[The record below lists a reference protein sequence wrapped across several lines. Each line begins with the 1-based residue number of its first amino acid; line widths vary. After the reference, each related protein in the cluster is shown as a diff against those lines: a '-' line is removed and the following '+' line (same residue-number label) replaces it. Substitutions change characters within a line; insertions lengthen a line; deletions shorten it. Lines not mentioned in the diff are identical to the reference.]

1 MRENF
6 LFKISSVLFS
16 EYADKLSELV
26 IVLPSRRSSIFL
38 SQEFSQFISRPIWL
52 PKFFSIEDFIFSV
65 NNLNRVSSLELFFE
79 FYSVY
84 KQHVDNPHTLERSYK
99 WAGTLLEDF
108 NEIDKSYANYS
119 DLFDYLSDVK
129 RIENWYLDINSSKNK
144 IDDYLSFFKKF
155 NVIYKSLKKN
165 LLDKNIAYSGLA
177 QRILVD
183 QLDQIKLW
191 LKKQKKQKIIFIGLD
206 ALTISQEKIIDYL
219 ISYNLCDI
227 FWDTDEYFVNN
238 RQQESGKFI
247 RKYIKKW
254 PQKFIHTDNAFL
266 NKKKEIEI
274 IGVTKN
280 VNQAKLLGSLLK
292 KKKYNK
298 KDIKKVGVILANED
312 LLLPVLE
319 SIPNQIQNI
328 NITMGYKLSHHPI
341 VAIFYDLLS
350 LYSSKKINTTGAG
363 STQYLNQYLFQFF
376 NNPYFQLLLLK
387 NGGELNQE
395 LIHKLKFSNSGYT
408 GLDEIEEIMSSNNN
422 IKLNSILFGEINTGL
437 EVIIS
442 FLNVTEMLLDF
453 IGDDNEYQMIE
464 KECLLEIEQSL
475 LVFKLFLEKSNE
487 KINIS
492 LFKVLFQNIIRS
504 LKLHFSGE
512 PLNGIQIMGLLE
524 SRTID
529 FDEVFILSSNE
540 SYLPPPSKTNS
551 FIPFDVK
558 LKFNIRTA
566 LDLDAIYANHFFNLI
581 KRPIQTHIIYN
592 QDTSYSGERSRFINQ
607 LVYEFKPIA
616 QEGINIREHLSVD
629 KFFVDKASSPSIFD
643 IKDNYILNKLL
654 SICRSGLSP
663 STINMYN
670 YCKTQF
676 YFEKIIGV
684 SAPKDEDGILEGSKI
699 GSVIHRVLE
708 RLYYPYLNIYLDNQI
723 MKNIKN
729 LIVQEIKS
737 ALDYYHIKNIKTGK
751 NVIAIAAITRIVEN
765 FISHESEQVS
775 HGNKIMIKFLEHE
788 TPTFMLKTNLFNE
801 IKIDGEIN
809 LKGHIDR
816 IDIFNDC
823 YRIIDYKTGFVKNSD
838 LQIEQMEEISS
849 SPKVLQL
856 LLYAWLFWKESKKKH
871 ISILAGVINLRAKSF
886 EFNKCCVN
894 KTFEISNDT
903 LIEFENQLEKIFFE
917 MFNPEQGFQHLD
929 RQDKCRFC
937 D

>member
-6 LFKISSVLFS
+6 LFKISSILFS

-26 IVLPSRRSSIFL
+26 VVLPSRRSSVFL
-38 SQEFSQFISRPIWL
+38 TQEFSQFISRPIWL

-84 KQHVDNPHTLERSYK
+84 KKNVDNPHSLERSYK

-108 NEIDKSYANYS
+108 NEIDKSYANCS
-119 DLFDYLSDVK
+119 DVFDYLSDVK

-144 IDDYLSFFKKF
+144 IDEYLSFFKKI
-155 NVIYKSLKKN
+155 NVIYKSLTKN
-165 LLDKNIAYSGLA
+165 LLAKNMAYSGLA
-177 QRILVD
+177 QRLLVD
-183 QLDQIKLW
+183 QIDDIKAW
-191 LKKQKKQKIIFIGLD
+191 LKDQKKQKIIFIGLD
-206 ALTISQEKIIDYL
+206 ALTLSQEKIIDYL

-227 FWDTDEYFVNN
+227 FWDVDEYFVNN
-238 RQQESGKFI
+238 RRQESGKFI
-247 RKYIKKW
+247 RKYKKKW
-254 PQKFIHTDNAFL
+254 PKKFINTDNAFL
-266 NKKKEIEI
+266 NKKKEIDI

-280 VNQAKLLGSLLK
+280 VNQAKLLGNLLK

-298 KDIKKVGVILANED
+298 KAIKKVGVILANED

-319 SIPNQIQNI
+319 SIPNQINNI

-341 VAIFYDLLS
+341 VSVFYDLLN
-350 LYSSKKINTTGAG
+350 LYSSKKTDTTDACA
-363 STQYLNQYLFQFF
+363 TQYLNQYLFQFF

-387 NGGELNQE
+387 NGAGLNPE
-395 LIHKLKFSNSGYT
+395 LINKLKFSNSGYT
-408 GLDEIEEIMSSNNN
+408 SLYEIEKIILSNSN
-422 IKLNSILFGEINTGL
+422 IKLNNIVCGEINTGF

-442 FLNVTEMLLDF
+442 FLKLIDMLLDL
-453 IGDDNEYQMIE
+453 IGDDNEYKMIE

-475 LVFKLFLEKSNE
+475 LVFRLFLEKSNE

-492 LFKVLFQNIIRS
+492 LFKVLFQNILKS

-581 KRPIQTHIIYN
+581 KRPKQTHIIYN

-607 LVYEFKPIA
+607 LVYEFNPIVK
-616 QEGINIREHLSVD
+616 EGIKIREHLSVD
-629 KFFVDKASSPSIFD
+629 EFFLDQTNKPSIFD
-643 IKDNYILNKLL
+643 IKDNFILNKLL
-654 SICRSGLSP
+654 PICRLGISP

-684 SAPKDEDGILEGSKI
+684 NSPKDDDGVLEGSKI

-723 MKNIKN
+723 MKNIKK
-729 LIVQEIKS
+729 LIAQEIES
-737 ALDYYHIKNIKTGK
+737 ALDYYQIKNIKTGK
-751 NVIAIAAITRIVEN
+751 NVIAIAAINRIVSN

-775 HGNKIMIKFLEHE
+775 HGNQIMIKFLEHE
-788 TPTFMLKTNLFNE
+788 TPKFMLKTNLFNE
-801 IKIDGEIN
+801 IKLDGEIN

-838 LQIEQMEEISS
+838 LQIEHMEEISS

-856 LLYAWLFWKESKKKH
+856 LLYAWLFLKQSKKQH
-871 ISILAGVINLRAKSF
+871 TSILAGVINLRAKSF
-886 EFNKCCVN
+886 EFNKCSVN
-894 KTFEISNDT
+894 KKFEISKDI
-903 LIEFENQLEKIFFE
+903 LREFENQLEKIFIE
-917 MFNPEQGFQHLD
+917 MFNPEQGFHHLD